1 MKASARTLLLRAL
14 IADRE
19 PQLTVGG
26 HPHGTVEALRFVQ
39 REHERAHRSFNGPP
53 GVEKRMSD
61 QEGATQPAREER
73 PQQATSREPERAAGG
88 GGGGSSAQR
97 DRDRGR
103 RRHQQ
108 NQPRRPDQQQ
118 QQLPMDELRDL
129 FALFT
134 EHNLT
139 EFEIEREGFRVH
151 LGRNLAPQITAAPT
165 ASPSQTTTGQ
175 VFTSALSAHTGEQN
189 AAATAPAS
197 VASTGAQVETSATEE
212 ESLHIIVS
220 PIVGTFYRAPS
231 PTAEPFVRLG
241 SHVDPDAV
249 VCIIEAMK
257 LMNEIQAETSGEIA
271 KIYVENGQPVEYGQP
286 LFGVKK

>member
-1 MKASARTLLLRAL
+1 
-14 IADRE
+14 
-19 PQLTVGG
+19 
-26 HPHGTVEALRFVQ
+26 
-39 REHERAHRSFNGPP
+39 
-53 GVEKRMSD
+53 MSD

-73 PQQATSREPERAAGG
+73 PQQTTSKQPERAAAGG
-88 GGGGSSAQR
+88 GGAPR

-108 NQPRRPDQQQ
+108 NQPRRPE
-118 QQLPMDELRDL
+118 QQLPMEELRDL

-151 LGRNLAPQITAAPT
+151 LGRNLAPQITTAPT
-165 ASPSQTTTGQ
+165 ATHSQTTTAPAL
-175 VFTSALSAHTGEQN
+175 TSAPSAHTGEQG
-189 AAATAPAS
+189 AAATASA
-197 VASTGAQVETSATEE
+197 ASTGAQAETSPTED

-220 PIVGTFYRAPS
+220 PIVGTFYRSPS